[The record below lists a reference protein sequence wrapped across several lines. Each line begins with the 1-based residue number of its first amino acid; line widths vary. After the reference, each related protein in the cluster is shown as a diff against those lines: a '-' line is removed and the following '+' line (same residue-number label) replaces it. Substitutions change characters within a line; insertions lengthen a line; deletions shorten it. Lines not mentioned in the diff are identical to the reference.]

1 MFIPETEFRIIFSI
15 NLNLLYQI
23 SYNILDKFIF
33 LLGQINYKKPIKL
46 DDVALTPEFSDLS
59 LCEIE
64 FSLCEISLC

>member
-23 SYNILDKFIF
+23 SYNILGKFIF
-33 LLGQINYKKPIKL
+33 LSQINYKKPIEL

-64 FSLCEISLC
+64 FSLC